1 MVPCHAHLT
10 ALLFYRSSQ
19 QRIPQTTHGATSSDR
34 LFFFCV
40 GLPLFFA
47 LFSLCLP
54 VCLPLR
60 NYSLTHSPC
69 FFSFPHLCLS
79 FRVLLSH
86 LLWNKWLTDITGDF
100 IIRRFLRRF
109 CSCFFT
115 MWHWHQTGKRHGT
128 ILQWLISIWWCTT
141 VWCNSDCK
149 EAIRHRRKAQR
160 QAEVSPTAENMEH
173 FKVQRAKCR
182 KTVRTSRRQSWQ
194 TFVSKN
200 Q

>member
-10 ALLFYRSSQ
+10 SLLFYRSSQ
-19 QRIPQTTHGATSSDR
+19 QQIPQTTHGATSSDR
-34 LFFFCV
+34 LFSFCE

-47 LFSLCLP
+47 LFILCLP

-60 NYSLTHSPC
+60 NYSLTHPVS
-69 FFSFPHLCLS
+69 SASHIYVLS

-86 LLWNKWLTDITGDF
+86 SLWNKWHTDITGDF

-128 ILQWLISIWWCTT
+128 ILQWLISIWWCT
-141 VWCNSDCK
+141 SGY
-149 EAIRHRRKAQR
+149 RHAAGQ
-160 QAEVSPTAENMEH
+160 QWQQMTETATKKSLM
-173 FKVQRAKCR
+173 
-182 KTVRTSRRQSWQ
+182 KTRLPAWDHEREWHCIA
-194 TFVSKN
+194 
-200 Q
+200 